1 MCAQAAKPCRDN
13 RLDIQA
19 EARAAGVLT
28 DYYDARGQYQH
39 VPIETLQRVLDAL
52 PKSQDRQSA
61 EPIVHRA
68 GSGQL
73 EVAVQEHDVAHWHL
87 HDGGELAGEGRPVD
101 GIVRLPDL
109 GAGIYRLDFC
119 SEDGAVRAS
128 NVVVAAPATAF
139 QGEFD
144 RVWVLAIQ
152 LYSLRSDH
160 NWGIGDFTDL
170 RHLIATASA
179 LGCAGIGLNPLHT
192 LFDDEP
198 DNCSPYAPST
208 RLFLNPIYI
217 DSPQSRNSRASMPP
231 PAPRLCMKSRM
242 S

>member
-68 GSGQL
+68 GSGPL

-128 NVVVAAPATAF
+128 NVVVVAPATAF

-144 RVWVLAIQ
+144 RVWVLAVQ

-179 LGCAGIGLNPLHT
+179 LGLRRH
-192 LFDDEP
+192 
-198 DNCSPYAPST
+198 
-208 RLFLNPIYI
+208 R
-217 DSPQSRNSRASMPP
+217 PQ
-231 PAPRLCMKSRM
+231 PAAHAFRR
-242 S
+242 